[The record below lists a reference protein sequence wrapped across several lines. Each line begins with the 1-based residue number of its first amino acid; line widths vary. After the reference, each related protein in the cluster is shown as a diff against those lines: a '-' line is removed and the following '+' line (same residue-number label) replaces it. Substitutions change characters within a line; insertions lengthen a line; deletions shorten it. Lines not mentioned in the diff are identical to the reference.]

1 MLKWRKEEQQFRV
14 WYAWVMEGNQQV
26 WETDRWMDEVAK
38 FHRLLVERDVKCRVA
53 QQQALQRMQRAHF
66 FYPNETLLHAD
77 VQVRHNFVT
86 AGIETGDFADVTVH
100 TATGEAVSLSRALDQ
115 TGSKRVLV
123 VAGSSS

>member
-53 QQQALQRMQRAHF
+53 QQQAL
-66 FYPNETLLHAD
+66 
-77 VQVRHNFVT
+77 
-86 AGIETGDFADVTVH
+86 
-100 TATGEAVSLSRALDQ
+100 
-115 TGSKRVLV
+115 
-123 VAGSSS
+123 